1 MARASVRTKSGVGDR
16 KKALR
21 NAPNWLTELDLD
33 DPTPA
38 PVRKRSPRAPRA
50 ARNETRPAPKWSGV
64 IEKNKAEEWAENL
77 PDLAIWERRRELDAR
92 KYEPTRPRAAASEAP
107 VSESPAVRQS
117 PNIGPYRRR
126 AVNPVREAAR
136 NATILALGA
145 LGIGLALTRIPRK
158 GK

>member
-1 MARASVRTKSGVGDR
+1 M
-16 KKALR
+16 
-21 NAPNWLTELDLD
+21 
-33 DPTPA
+33 
-38 PVRKRSPRAPRA
+38 
-50 ARNETRPAPKWSGV
+50 

-92 KYEPTRPRAAASEAP
+92 KYEPASPRVAASELP
-107 VSESPAVRQS
+107 VSESPVRQS

-145 LGIGLALTRIPRK
+145 LGIGLALTRIPRR